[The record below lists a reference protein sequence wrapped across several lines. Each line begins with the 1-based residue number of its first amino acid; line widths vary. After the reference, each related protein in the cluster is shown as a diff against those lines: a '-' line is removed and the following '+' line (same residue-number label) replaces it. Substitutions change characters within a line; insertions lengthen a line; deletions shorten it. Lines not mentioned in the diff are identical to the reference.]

1 MVGGSGAHATDR
13 PVLAPLSF
21 EVWSAEQPAANA
33 ALSSVHRE
41 ERSSTRGAC
50 ERQAHHSIVAQSAK
64 VARYCGRRPMA
75 KPGTSRPE
83 LIDTGRNKRFA
94 KRDASGRF
102 KAMDDV
108 RRSLSADRRRTAKKA
123 SKPGD
128 GDKGDRPVSRPSGFS
143 GAKMASRSIRSC
155 CRALLISRDRRARRR
170 TTQRSCL
177 ARSDLARLNLM
188 VVI

>member
-1 MVGGSGAHATDR
+1 VHTRQIGPSLLHFPLRCGRQNSPPQTRHFPPSTGRNGLRHAAHVNDR
-13 PVLAPLSF
+13 LTT
-21 EVWSAEQPAANA
+21 
-33 ALSSVHRE
+33 
-41 ERSSTRGAC
+41 RSS
-50 ERQAHHSIVAQSAK
+50 HSRAK

-94 KRDASGRF
+94 KPDASGRF

-128 GDKGDRPVSRPSGFS
+128 GDKGDRPVPDHPDS
-143 GAKMASRSIRSC
+143 A
-155 CRALLISRDRRARRR
+155 ARRWH
-170 TTQRSCL
+170 L
-177 ARSDLARLNLM
+177 DRSDRAVARYLSREIAGRDEERRNDLASHAVTWRVL
-188 VVI
+188 I

>member
-1 MVGGSGAHATDR
+1 VHTRQIGPSLLHFPLRCGRQNSPPQTRHFPPSTGRNGLRHAAHVNDR
-13 PVLAPLSF
+13 LTT
-21 EVWSAEQPAANA
+21 
-33 ALSSVHRE
+33 
-41 ERSSTRGAC
+41 RSS
-50 ERQAHHSIVAQSAK
+50 HSRAK
-64 VARYCGRRPMA
+64 VARYCGRRQMA